1 MLSKDKFDLLKIMPI
16 LLFILLFPCV
26 AITENKGL
34 ITNEVISQDAPAWLK
49 RNRMEKV
56 IRKIQTKLEWST
68 RRIQMHWYPT
78 ESAFRKA
85 HGQNSATVAFT
96 RSSQG
101 KSSIHM
107 GPSVNNSN
115 FDQIFGHELVH
126 VIIYQKYKGAIPKW
140 LEEGFAN
147 HLSGM
152 KKVDYKWLAHQKQV
166 DDVRDLAHPFQGQA
180 SMIHY
185 RYQASQALAEML
197 EKKCDLERLIQ
208 LSVQRKI
215 EDYIKTYCEIPDLN
229 AEFKA
234 WVKKKSS

>member
-1 MLSKDKFDLLKIMPI
+1 MPV
-16 LLFILLFPCV
+16 LLFILIIPLSGF
-26 AITENKGL
+26 AESKGL
-34 ITNEVISQDAPAWLK
+34 ITNEVISEDAPSWLK

-56 IRKIQTKLEWST
+56 IRRIQTKLEWTT
-68 RRIQMHWYPT
+68 RRIEMQWYPT
-78 ESAFRKA
+78 EKSFRQA

-96 RSSQG
+96 KSAQG

-107 GPSVNNSN
+107 GPTVNNTN

-152 KKVDYKWLAHQKQV
+152 KKVNYKWLAKQSPV
-166 DDVRDLAHPFQGQA
+166 DDVRELAHPFQGQA

-197 EKKCDLERLIQ
+197 DKKCDLERLIQ

-229 AEFKA
+229 AEFRD
-234 WVKKKSS
+234 WIKKKSS